1 MEEKRKRKRKK
12 IKDST
17 SIRNLRKISDE
28 YENNVNF
35 FSDKLDLNEG
45 NVDRSV
51 KTVYRFDKEDEE
63 EGKFWPR

>member
-1 MEEKRKRKRKK
+1 MR
-12 IKDST
+12 IMLIFLSP
-17 SIRNLRKISDE
+17 
-28 YENNVNF
+28 
-35 FSDKLDLNEG
+35 DKLDLNEG